1 MTTRSYDYLPK
12 EASLLR
18 EDIFV
23 KEQGFVDEFD
33 DIDDISTHL
42 VLFDGELP
50 IATCR
55 YHFDNGKSA
64 YIMGRI
70 AVAKAYR
77 GKNIGAHILKEAED
91 QIRLSGGRKIY
102 LSAQVRA
109 AGFYEKQGYVTSGE
123 PYYDEYCLH
132 VLMYKQLEGGN
143 E

>member
-1 MTTRSYDYLPK
+1 MTTKTYDYLPK

-33 DIDDISTHL
+33 DIDNVSTHL

-55 YHFDNGKSA
+55 YYFDSGKSA
-64 YIMGRI
+64 YAMGRI

-77 GKNIGAHILKEAED
+77 GKNIGTHI
-91 QIRLSGGRKIY
+91 
-102 LSAQVRA
+102 
-109 AGFYEKQGYVTSGE
+109 
-123 PYYDEYCLH
+123 
-132 VLMYKQLEGGN
+132 LMYKQLEAGN